1 MKIASYLFCALSKLN
16 SEQQQTMPYS
26 ISNVERSS
34 YSTALQSSSFEE
46 PKSPLSKLKDQQ
58 QEALR
63 SCLPISV
70 LLSTFSLSKSSQANE
85 RILPTSS
92 MTSPANFSYNEL
104 REVIQQGKVFVI
116 KDFINADI
124 LAGLR
129 EDITKLVDSNK
140 FARSGL
146 SNRAKGR

>member
-16 SEQQQTMPYS
+16 SEQHTRPYT
-26 ISNVERSS
+26 ISNVERAS
-34 YSTALQSSSFEE
+34 YSTALQSSSSEE
-46 PKSPLSKLKDQQ
+46 PKSPLSKFKDQQ
-58 QEALR
+58 QKAIR
-63 SCLPISV
+63 SFLPISV
-70 LLSTFSLSKSSQANE
+70 LLSTFSFSKSSEAIE
-85 RILPTSS
+85 RNLPTSS
-92 MTSPANFSYNEL
+92 ITSPANFSYTEL

-116 KDFINADI
+116 KDFIDADI

-129 EDITKLVDSNK
+129 EDITKLVDTNQ